1 VSEKEYVNAMSAA
14 VVQRLVREF
23 CALDADDDGKVR
35 PRKPENLQ
43 TPSRHEFRKSLLN
56 PHPAPSPRGSQV
68 QILDL
73 KTHKTVGKQVTYSE
87 LRAWLFG
94 SGGWDEREVGELMEL
109 LDMDH
114 DGAVTLDEYIEAMSS
129 RGGGAVFDKEE
140 EEEEEDREGVEEGG
154 DVGVQLARMFEAD
167 DGEEGEAQ
175 REIERVAREERK
187 RQRWDATQALLARHS
202 IRTFNLNSKN
212 FAILT

>member
-1 VSEKEYVNAMSAA
+1 M
-14 VVQRLVREF
+14 
-23 CALDADDDGKVR
+23 
-35 PRKPENLQ
+35 
-43 TPSRHEFRKSLLN
+43 
-56 PHPAPSPRGSQV
+56 

-73 KTHKTVGKQVTYSE
+73 KAHKIVGNQVTYSE

-94 SGGWDEREVGELMEL
+94 SGGWDEREVEELMEL

-129 RGGGAVFDKEE
+129 RGGGTVFEK

-167 DGEEGEAQ
+167 SGEEEEAQ

-187 RQRWDATQALLARHS
+187 RQRWGATQALLARHS
-202 IRTFNLNSKN
+202 IRMFNSNSKN
-212 FAILT
+212 FSILT